1 MTDFGSGIFL
11 TQDLDFEVTTTGDIQ
26 SSTGADELEKDIAIQ
41 SIIQLQDIRGIRGT
55 PQEKARLRNR
65 VRNILT
71 DDPRISYVSNLTIR
85 FIQGEEKAEIV
96 ASVSTIGGNQ
106 ELVFEV

>member
-1 MTDFGSGIFL
+1 MTSFGSGIFL

-26 SSTGADELEKDIAIQ
+26 SSTGSDELEKDIAIQ
-41 SIIQLQDIRGIRGT
+41 SIIQLQGIRGIRGT

-71 DDPRISYVSNLTIR
+71 ADPRISYVSNLTIR
-85 FIQGEEKAEIV
+85 FIQGEEEAEIV
-96 ASVSTIGGNQ
+96 ASVNTIDGNQ